1 MHTKQRART
10 SLSGHLASKFSPGC
24 LQRRALRPCAAKV
37 ATKVRKVTPKR
48 AQVPLQGH
56 PWAPKSDEKCTFG
69 TQNVQ
74 GTPPKALGVPT
85 QAQNVPGIILNR
97 QNGREFASN
106 QKQKFGEGYRVAQ
119 GKKDQW
125 TLYFIYLL
133 GSFCCSG
140 CGEHANAPLLLKH

>member
-1 MHTKQRART
+1 MVTNV
-10 SLSGHLASKFSPGC
+10 GN
-24 LQRRALRPCAAKV
+24 
-37 ATKVRKVTPKR
+37 VTPKS
-48 AQVPLQGH
+48 AQVVLQGH
-56 PWAPKSDEKCTFG
+56 PWAPKSNEKCTFG

-85 QAQNVPGIILNR
+85 QAQNVPEIILNR

-106 QKQKFGEGYRVAQ
+106 QKQKLGEGYRLAQ

-133 GSFCCSG
+133 GSFCYSD
-140 CGEHANAPLLLKH
+140 CGEHAVRPFSRNTKWLHR

>member
-1 MHTKQRART
+1 M
-10 SLSGHLASKFSPGC
+10 
-24 LQRRALRPCAAKV
+24 RPCAPKV
-37 ATKVRKVTPKR
+37 SANVREVSPKI
-48 AQVPLQGH
+48 AQVVLQGR
-56 PWAPKSDEKCTFG
+56 PWAAKSDEKCTLG
-69 TQNVQ
+69 AQSVQ

-85 QAQNVPGIILNR
+85 QAQNVPEIILNR

-106 QKQKFGEGYRVAQ
+106 QKQKFGEGYRLAQ

-133 GSFCCSG
+133 GSFCCSD